1 MVVYGSQPIQR
12 SIFRLFQTVDGF
24 VVPTQIDK
32 ISKKTK
38 GSQIEKNIFFM
49 IKVTPISTIK
59 EDVSKEDKNLKTLKL

>member
-12 SIFRLFQTVDGF
+12 SMFRLFQTVDGF

-32 ISKKTK
+32 ISKKSK
-38 GSQIEKNIFFM
+38 GSQ